1 MSTLPPRNRVI
12 YQSEALFVSP
22 DATGYHLYYHPPT
35 PADDPGDNSSFSSLF
50 TGLNYSGAAE
60 ARSWTD
66 CLISGYGSAAGHSS
80 GVSIVFDACAGTGWF
95 SQGFKT
101 ADGSPLGKAWI
112 SESAISGSIDLVNK
126 GFACTGDVTVGA
138 GTKMNPILA
147 AAGFTGDFSAAQ
159 GPVGSGLNLIA
170 NTKRAIGLNDHGNT
184 QSGNWDPI
192 RSNIEQLKRVQNANY
207 SFTINRQDVN
217 QFGELG
223 RIDSVVLEAPTVSLD
238 FSYYLTDGE
247 NERLLGF
254 ITDGVYQHLS
264 GHMTRA
270 QNEFGNN
277 YFILTVP
284 EGRDAIKGDT
294 LTPENQKTVISLGN
308 GYVTDYSM
316 EASVGSFPTAS
327 VTVEGLNIKS
337 DAGTDWK
344 EIPAIDSKDG
354 TQLCSNC
361 FYLPDADTGEGTS
374 VLKPGDI
381 TIDLAGASLIS
392 KQISGRTLG
401 YGAEDKGSAHIQS
414 FTLST
419 PMGRTSLQRLGNTY
433 SYAKEVD
440 FPVTATLSVNALVS
454 DLREGNLVNLICGQT
469 YDMQIRMQNPACVVC
484 DPNAAPDGMLI
495 DFKKAVLDSESF
507 SSAIGD
513 NKSVD
518 LTFSTQIGGPEEAG
532 VGVFIKGHEN
542 VTGADGKFKHP
553 ANLGADQKYYK
564 YGSKGTAGYAV
575 EPAAGAVGALEFATG
590 FYSQQDR
597 IGITGYSMKS
607 RRLLS

>member
-12 YQSEALFVSP
+12 YQSEALFVAP
-22 DATGYHLYYHPPT
+22 DATGYHLYYHPAT
-35 PADDPGDNSSFSSLF
+35 PADDPADSSNFSSLF
-50 TGLNYSGAAE
+50 TGLNGAGDNPD

-66 CLISGYGSAAGHSS
+66 CLVSGYGSAPGHAS

-95 SQGFKT
+95 SKGFN
-101 ADGSPLGKAWI
+101 AAGDGIGEAFN

-126 GFACTGDVTVGA
+126 GFACTGDITVDGGA
-138 GTKMNPILA
+138 KMNPILA
-147 AAGFTGDFSAAQ
+147 AAGFTGDFSASK

-170 NTKRAIGLNDHGNT
+170 NTKRAIGLNDHGNS
-184 QSGNWDPI
+184 QSGSWDPMKTAV
-192 RSNIEQLKRVQNANY
+192 EQLKRVQNANY

-254 ITDGVYQHLS
+254 ITDGIYQHLS
-264 GHMTRA
+264 GHMTRG

-277 YFILTVP
+277 YFIMTVP

-294 LTPENQKTVISLGN
+294 LTPENQKSVISLGN

-337 DAGTDWK
+337 DIGTDWN

-392 KQISGRTLG
+392 KQISGRSLG
-401 YGAEDKGSAHIQS
+401 YGPEDKGSAHIQS

-433 SYAKEVD
+433 SYAKEID
-440 FPVTATLSVNALVS
+440 FPITASLSVNALVS
-454 DLREGNLVNLICGQT
+454 DLREGNLVNLICGGT

-484 DPNAAPDGMLI
+484 DPNVAPDGLVI

-518 LTFSTQIGGPEEAG
+518 LSFSTQIGGPEEGG

-542 VTGADGKFKHP
+542 VTGEDLKPKHP
-553 ANLGADQKYYK
+553 PNFSDQKYHK
-564 YGSKGTAGYAV
+564 YGSKGTAGFAV
-575 EPAAGAVGALEFATG
+575 EPAAGTAGSQEFATG
-590 FYSQQDR
+590 FYSQQNR
-597 IGITGYSMKS
+597 IGITGYAVKS
-607 RRLLS
+607 RRTFS